1 MVVLHVKGEA
11 EEKQFLYECSA
22 GSPMEDVLTA
32 VVLIHNLQSKIL
44 HLSVRLREL
53 FFEGSP
59 LETWTD
65 STISLYRSASEAETY
80 ASKDQVLHKRPLLP
94 HILRDHVQSLEK
106 EIIVS
111 PLMESSEV
119 KLAQLLSD
127 FVPLNGEMAQLW
139 VAGKELLRGKQL
151 CDYIGKNEKTKI
163 TVRLQSASS
172 DAVPD
177 LSLCK

>member
-65 STISLYRSASEAETY
+65 STISLYRSASEAE
-80 ASKDQVLHKRPLLP
+80 LMLRRPLLP